1 MALTD
6 RAIRSLK
13 PNAKAYKR
21 FDDRGLYV
29 LVQPNGGRYWRLKYR
44 FEGRERLLALGVYPE
59 VSLRQARERRDVAR
73 RQIADGIDPSAE
85 RAARKLARA
94 DSFEAVA
101 REWYAKE
108 EPGWAPSHGTRILR
122 RLERD
127 VFTYL
132 GSQPISEVTAPA
144 ALAVARRVADRGAVE
159 TAHRVLQNI
168 GQVMRYAVAT
178 GRAERDPTV
187 ALRGALPAPSSR
199 HHAAVT
205 DPVGLGRLLRAI
217 DAYRGTAVVS
227 AALRLAPHLFVRP
240 RELRHAEWDE
250 VDFDHT
256 TGPLWAIPGE
266 KMKGGRPHIVPL
278 SEQAEAILRE
288 LQPVTGA
295 SRYVFPSVRSRTRC
309 MSENA
314 VLAALRRMGF
324 EKESV
329 TGHGFRATARTL
341 LDEVLGVPPHLIEH
355 QLAHGVRDPLGRAYN
370 RTSHLEERSAMMQ
383 RWSDYLDSLRAGAI
397 VVPITRAIR

>member
-132 GSQPISEVTAPA
+132 GSQPISGV
-144 ALAVARRVADRGAVE
+144 
-159 TAHRVLQNI
+159 
-168 GQVMRYAVAT
+168 
-178 GRAERDPTV
+178 
-187 ALRGALPAPSSR
+187 
-199 HHAAVT
+199 
-205 DPVGLGRLLRAI
+205 
-217 DAYRGTAVVS
+217 
-227 AALRLAPHLFVRP
+227 
-240 RELRHAEWDE
+240 
-250 VDFDHT
+250 
-256 TGPLWAIPGE
+256 
-266 KMKGGRPHIVPL
+266 
-278 SEQAEAILRE
+278 ILRI
-288 LQPVTGA
+288 Q
-295 SRYVFPSVRSRTRC
+295 
-309 MSENA
+309 
-314 VLAALRRMGF
+314 
-324 EKESV
+324 
-329 TGHGFRATARTL
+329 
-341 LDEVLGVPPHLIEH
+341 
-355 QLAHGVRDPLGRAYN
+355 
-370 RTSHLEERSAMMQ
+370 
-383 RWSDYLDSLRAGAI
+383 
-397 VVPITRAIR
+397 